1 MRWWKAIVVAAVL
14 VLGLQNIHIQEIYAK
29 EIVRFHVL
37 ANSDTEEDQ
46 ELKLKVRD
54 SVGAYV
60 SKLLDGVTTREET
73 IQVMENHLSEI
84 KKVAEE
90 EIKRQ
95 GYEYPVRVGIKQV
108 DFPVKSYGVYHLPAG
123 EYTSLQVLIG
133 DAKGANWWCVMYPN
147 MCFMGNTY
155 EIVEGK
161 EKEQMY
167 QVFTL
172 FEYKKLVESPD
183 KEIRMKYFTKQ

>member
-73 IQVMENHLSEI
+73 IQVMENHLPEI

>member
-29 EIVRFHVL
+29 EVVRFHVL

-46 ELKLKVRD
+46 ALKLKVRD

-60 SKLLDGVTTREET
+60 SKLLSGVTTREET
-73 IQVMENHLSEI
+73 IRVIENHLPEI

-95 GYEYPVRVGIKQV
+95 GYEYPVRVGMKQV
-108 DFPVKSYGVYHLPAG
+108 DFPMKSYGAYHLPAG